1 MVTHAGDRR
10 LALLATLALLGVT
23 AVWGSTFF
31 LTKDLVTRVPVP
43 DYLFLRFLIAT
54 AAMVLIFPKAIVRLT
69 ADARRDALV
78 LGAVY
83 GGGQLLQT
91 FGLARTPASVAG
103 FITGM
108 YVVLTPVFA
117 AVILKHRIGPATWSA
132 VVLAVA
138 GLAVLT
144 LDGFSVGYGEAL
156 VLISAAL
163 YALHIVGLGA
173 WSKPDN
179 ALGMSI
185 LQLAVITVVCL
196 FAALPHG
203 ITLPSSAADWSAT
216 VYMAL
221 VAGAGAM
228 LGQTW
233 AQAHLQPTR
242 SALIM
247 SMEPVFAA
255 LFAVWFGGE
264 SFTGRMLLGG
274 LMVLVAMLIVE
285 LVPGRKIEGEVTH
298 LAG

>member
-1 MVTHAGDRR
+1 MTRSDARR

-23 AVWGSTFF
+23 ATWGSTFF
-31 LTKDLVTRVPVP
+31 LTKDLVERVPVP

-54 AAMVLIFPKAIVRLT
+54 GTMVLIFPQAIPRLT
-69 ADARRDALV
+69 PAARRHAV
-78 LGAVY
+78 LLGVLY
-83 GGGQLLQT
+83 GTAQLLQT
-91 FGLARTPASVAG
+91 FGLARTPATVAG

-117 AVILKHRIGPATWSA
+117 ALILKHRIGAVTWGAVALA
-132 VVLAVA
+132 VV
-138 GLAVLT
+138 GLGVLT
-144 LDGFSVGYGEAL
+144 LSGFSIGYGEAL
-156 VLISAAL
+156 VLVSAAL

-173 WSKPDN
+173 WSTPDN
-179 ALGMSI
+179 ALGISI
-185 LQLAVITVVCL
+185 LQLATITVVCL

-203 ITLPSSAADWSAT
+203 VTLPSTTGDWSST
-216 VYMAL
+216 VYMA
-221 VAGAGAM
+221 VIAGAGAM

-233 AQAHLQPTR
+233 AQAHLAPTQ

-264 SFTGRMLLGG
+264 SFTERMLVGG
-274 LMVLVAMLIVE
+274 ACVLAAMLIVE